1 VILGR
6 IVEVVSDQRWEDYL
20 QQHLFGPAGM
30 THSATIAQ
38 EGHLADMARGYVY
51 AKGHTAESTPIA
63 ESWAFSAG
71 DIVST
76 AGDLSNWGE
85 ALSSGRILSPD
96 DYQLLVSPARLADG
110 SRSGYGFGMKID
122 RIDGQ
127 PRIWHD
133 GNTNGFDASD
143 QFFPSQGVRIIVLT
157 NGLDGGSSHIA
168 ERIYDDLYP
177 DLAAAARQTEEASA
191 IAAVTAATRGV
202 RDAPTTVQPTS
213 SEQRYLGTLA
223 VMHAIPN
230 APFWQ
235 FGYHFDQ
242 VAGGMP
248 EHRVDV
254 QAVARTEDGRVR
266 YQDDHGV
273 PVHPGF
279 PFFYVRPDLLL
290 KPVAATPREFGIAAD
305 TPYTVIGSTGTHTT
319 HYTVIDV
326 SGEPAAD
333 CPGATHLRLRPKA
346 GADPFYYN
354 LRELWIT
361 PASGR
366 VCEVIAV
373 WNSGT
378 FNGHRFSM
386 AFALHIA
393 AETGLIDRWLS
404 TGVAR
409 SGIFSSS
416 YRIEGRYTNVTA
428 ERSAPTGI
436 FDR

>member
-1 VILGR
+1 
-6 IVEVVSDQRWEDYL
+6 
-20 QQHLFGPAGM
+20 
-30 THSATIAQ
+30 
-38 EGHLADMARGYVY
+38 MARGYVY
-51 AKGHTAESTPIA
+51 AKGHTADSAPIA

-96 DYQLLVSPARLADG
+96 DYQLLTS
-110 SRSGYGFGMKID
+110 
-122 RIDGQ
+122 
-127 PRIWHD
+127 
-133 GNTNGFDASD
+133 
-143 QFFPSQGVRIIVLT
+143 RIIVLT

-177 DLAAAARQTEEASA
+177 DVAAAARQAEEASA

-202 RDAPTTVQPTS
+202 RDAPTAVQPTS

-223 VMHAIPN
+223 VMRAIPN

-266 YQDDHGV
+266 YQDDQGV

-319 HYTVIDV
+319 HYTVTDA

-409 SGIFSSS
+409 SAIFSSS